1 MGKGHPG
8 IAKLLVEARRAL
20 GVSQRELSKRSE
32 LTQAQISRIENG
44 LVDMRLSSLLALA
57 GELRLELRFEHQPPS
72 EAPAKAPKSPKARRP
87 ESGDRSIKRLPGPA
101 PRTGIFGD
109 IDEELL

>member
-8 IAKLLVEARRAL
+8 IAKLLVDARCAL
-20 GVSQRELSKRSE
+20 GVSQRELSKRSG

-57 GELRLELRFEHQPPS
+57 GELRFELRFEHQPPS
-72 EAPAKAPKSPKARRP
+72 EAPAKAPKVRRP